1 MNDSKHETFANY
13 LISEVKRLRK
23 IFSDHNMPKLQ
34 LTIDASGRTDGE
46 DIRIMFTID
55 SDYNTNAVTGDSIDA
70 CVDEFFRRNTWQKAH
85 NYLALPNVTSE

>member
-1 MNDSKHETFANY
+1 
-13 LISEVKRLRK
+13 
-23 IFSDHNMPKLQ
+23 
-34 LTIDASGRTDGE
+34 
-46 DIRIMFTID
+46 MFTID